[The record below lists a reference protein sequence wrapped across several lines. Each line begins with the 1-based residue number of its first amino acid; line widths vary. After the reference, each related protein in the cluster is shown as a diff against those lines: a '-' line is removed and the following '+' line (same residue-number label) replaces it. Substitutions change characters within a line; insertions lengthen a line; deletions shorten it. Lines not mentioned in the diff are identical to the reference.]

1 MDQDK
6 EFMRRAIALASES
19 VRRGGG
25 PFGAV
30 IVKDGEVV
38 AEGSNSVTI
47 LNDPTAHAEVT
58 AIREACRRLGTFHLE
73 GCTVYTSCEPCP
85 MCLGAIYW
93 AGIKQI
99 FYGNTRKDAAD
110 IGFADDFIY
119 EELKRP
125 LEHRRLPIH
134 PLLRDEAQESFRLWE
149 GKRDRVEY

>member
-1 MDQDK
+1 MDRDK

-38 AEGSNSVTI
+38 AEGSNSVTL

-119 EELKRP
+119 EETERP
-125 LEHRRLPIH
+125 LEARRLPIR

-149 GKRDRVEY
+149 GKSDKVEY